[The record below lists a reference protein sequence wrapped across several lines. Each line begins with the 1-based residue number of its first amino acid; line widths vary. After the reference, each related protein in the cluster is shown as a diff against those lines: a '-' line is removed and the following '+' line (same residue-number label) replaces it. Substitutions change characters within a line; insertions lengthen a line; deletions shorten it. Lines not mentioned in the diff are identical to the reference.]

1 MEGRWLAA
9 FDCNTDVYIY
19 TYRMIYMFIDTGLK
33 GRVCG
38 ATKKAVFVLST
49 HTSLWC
55 EHAAVRSVLNMWLE
69 ETKNE
74 TKTMATESLQR
85 RKTY

>member
-1 MEGRWLAA
+1 
-9 FDCNTDVYIY
+9 
-19 TYRMIYMFIDTGLK
+19 MIYMFIDTGLK

-38 ATKKAVFVLST
+38 AAKKKKAVLVLST

-74 TKTMATESLQR
+74 TKTMATAPTTKENLLRIKQNFLGF
-85 RKTY
+85 